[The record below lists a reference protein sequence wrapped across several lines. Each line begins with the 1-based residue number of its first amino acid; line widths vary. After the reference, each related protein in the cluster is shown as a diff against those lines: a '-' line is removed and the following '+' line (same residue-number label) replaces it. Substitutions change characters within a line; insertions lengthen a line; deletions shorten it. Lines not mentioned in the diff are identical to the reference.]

1 MKKIAITGCSGYI
14 GTHIVKYFL
23 ALGEYE
29 IHGCDIQEF
38 PFEDFR
44 EEDRSRIHF
53 VQLNLCNKNKT
64 LEYFLVVNPDF
75 VFHLAADIDVG
86 ESTKDSLK
94 YYENNLLST
103 INLLAAFKNNKEVLG
118 FLNNM
123 DSLIFASTAAV
134 YGTPAYGKQEPL
146 NELDPTNPESPY
158 GHSKLMCEQMI
169 ADTSRN
175 LHFNYIIFRFFNVC
189 GGVEK
194 RCMHLLPII
203 MNKIKNNEPVHIFG
217 DDYPTRDGT
226 CIRDYIYVRDISLG
240 FKLAINYIEGKGERV
255 REIINLG
262 SESGDSVK
270 EIIYIFSKYLPDNE
284 KISIIIDP
292 RRPGDPA
299 YLVASNEKAKKLLGW
314 EPQYDSER
322 IIGDVIIENIFLK

>member
-134 YGTPAYGKQEPL
+134 YGTPEYGKQSPL

-194 RCMHLLPII
+194 KCMHLLPII

-217 DDYPTRDGT
+217 DDYPTRDGNS
-226 CIRDYIYVRDISLG
+226 V
-240 FKLAINYIEGKGERV
+240 GKG
-255 REIINLG
+255 LH
-262 SESGDSVK
+262 
-270 EIIYIFSKYLPDNE
+270 LCT
-284 KISIIIDP
+284 
-292 RRPGDPA
+292 
-299 YLVASNEKAKKLLGW
+299 
-314 EPQYDSER
+314 
-322 IIGDVIIENIFLK
+322 